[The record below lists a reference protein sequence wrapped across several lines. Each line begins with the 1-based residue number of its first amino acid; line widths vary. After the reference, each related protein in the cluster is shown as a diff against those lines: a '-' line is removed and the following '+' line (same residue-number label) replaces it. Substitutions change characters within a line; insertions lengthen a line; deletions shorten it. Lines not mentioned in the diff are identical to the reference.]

1 MKGYEREIFSLMN
14 IICKRRD
21 KIKDK
26 GAQVTTKF
34 EREHNK
40 LEWNVEE
47 RSNRGV

>member
-1 MKGYEREIFSLMN
+1 MKGYEREILSLMN
-14 IICKRRD
+14 IICKRD

-47 RSNRGV
+47 RSNMGV